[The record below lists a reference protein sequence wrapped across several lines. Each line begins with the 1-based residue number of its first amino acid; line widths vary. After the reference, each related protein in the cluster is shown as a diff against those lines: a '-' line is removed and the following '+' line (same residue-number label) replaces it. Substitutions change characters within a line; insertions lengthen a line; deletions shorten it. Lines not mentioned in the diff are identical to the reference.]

1 MRLNKPFR
9 YLVLIF
15 AGFIIAVALF
25 SLRHWLVPM
34 VSLGRGL
41 FMDVTHPTGTLTLE
55 TAPNFIPD
63 QNNTKQTGQTSDTS
77 PANQTSHDW
86 PSFNRTLTGERFT
99 PLTEINNDS
108 VHSLKVL
115 CSYDTGQYSIFQTGL
130 LMVDGMLIGTTE
142 RDIFSLNPSNCQE
155 NWRTRESFKTGLL
168 QGVNRGAAYA
178 DGRLFRGSQDG
189 QILAYDSK
197 TGQRLWST
205 LIADASKGESVSAA
219 PIVWNGMV
227 FIGNAGGDF
236 KGVKGRM
243 YALDAAT
250 GKVIWEFYLVP
261 KGSQDVSYG
270 PSQANQ
276 AAAETSWSNA
286 NDVPISGGASWTS
299 YSLDPS
305 TGRLYIP
312 AGNPAPDFVKSARGG
327 DNLYSGSVVILDALT
342 GQYLQ
347 HLQLVPH
354 DWHDWDVS
362 NPPAIFQTKGGKKI
376 LSVAPKNGYL
386 YGFDLANLQPLYRT
400 PNTRI
405 DNAEA
410 EFSTENGTHF
420 CPGSM
425 GGAEWNGPSYNP
437 QTNLVMVGEIDWCT
451 TVTMQNETQIKNSKN
466 GATWAGM
473 ASRNPFHT
481 FGKQDPHQE
490 WAGWLYATDAD
501 SGEWQ
506 WRLKSNYPILSGVTS
521 TAGGLVFFG
530 DMGGNFYAVDART
543 GQQRWGQKIGGAIG
557 GGVITYE
564 HGGQQKIAVATGM
577 TSVLWPTESVTAK
590 VLILGLP

>member
-1 MRLNKPFR
+1 MNQKKLRL
-9 YLVLIF
+9 YL
-15 AGFIIAVALF
+15 ALF
-25 SLRHWLVPM
+25 VAGMLLLVTLLFLRYRLAPI

-41 FMDVTHPTGTLTLE
+41 FMDMTHPTGTLVLE
-55 TAPNFIPD
+55 TAPGFIIAP
-63 QNNTKQTGQTSDTS
+63 QVSGSTEQANDTNVAS
-77 PANQTSHDW
+77 KKTHDW
-86 PSFNRTLTGERFT
+86 PSFNRSLTGERFT

-108 VHSLKVL
+108 VQSLKVL

-142 RDIFSLNPSNCQE
+142 RDIFSLDPGNCQE
-155 NWRTRESFKTGLL
+155 NWRTHETFKTGLL

-189 QILAYDSK
+189 QVLAYDSK
-197 TGQRLWST
+197 TGQKLWST

-219 PIVWNGMV
+219 PIAWHGRV

-250 GKVIWEFYLVP
+250 GKIIWEFYLVP
-261 KGSQDVSYG
+261 KDHQAINRSPSQD
-270 PSQANQ
+270 SQAD
-276 AAAETSWSNA
+276 AVASWGNA

-299 YSLDPS
+299 YSLDPD

-312 AGNPAPDFVKSARGG
+312 AGNPAPDFVKGARAG

-362 NPPAIFQTKGGKKI
+362 NAPAIFQTRGGRKI

-386 YGFDLANLQPLYRT
+386 YGFDLANLQPLYRSAI
-400 PNTRI
+400 TRI
-405 DNAEA
+405 ENAEA
-410 EFSTENGTHF
+410 EFSTETGTHF

-437 QTNLVMVGEIDWCT
+437 KTNLVMVGEIDWCT
-451 TVTMQNETQIKNSKN
+451 TVTMQNTAQIKDTQN

-481 FGKQDPHQE
+481 FGKQDPHQD

-501 SGEWQ
+501 SGAWQ

-521 TAGGLVFFG
+521 TAGDLVLFG

-543 GQQRWGQKIGGAIG
+543 GQQRWGEKIGGAIG

-564 HGGQQKIAVATGM
+564 YHGQQKIAVATGM
-577 TSVLWPTESVTAK
+577 TSVLWPTESVTAR
-590 VLILGLP
+590 VIILGLP